1 MPLDKRLNKDI
12 HESVNKH
19 YVLTNDMAKEY
30 ARRFGLETPRQVSSS
45 YRRIWDP
52 DTGVAPSAE
61 RVAQDVLL
69 VWNDAIPRII
79 KGRGICLDDNTIKG
93 NRNEQRTDGERNM
106 KWGGSRKRKLPMN
119 SYGGDDIHVDANAGI
134 QVKIEKGKTS
144 LVKVLAEQARK
155 LTELKMEVLEASTLS
170 ALGYELNS
178 LGGGDESVNLI
189 LVDRDAELDVE
200 ENISTVNV

>member
-1 MPLDKRLNKDI
+1 MPMD
-12 HESVNKH
+12 
-19 YVLTNDMAKEY
+19 
-30 ARRFGLETPRQVSSS
+30 
-45 YRRIWDP
+45 
-52 DTGVAPSAE
+52 
-61 RVAQDVLL
+61 
-69 VWNDAIPRII
+69 
-79 KGRGICLDDNTIKG
+79 
-93 NRNEQRTDGERNM
+93 
-106 KWGGSRKRKLPMN
+106 

-155 LTELKMEVLEASTLS
+155 LTESQTEVLEASTLS

-178 LGGGDESVNLI
+178 LGGSESDDLI